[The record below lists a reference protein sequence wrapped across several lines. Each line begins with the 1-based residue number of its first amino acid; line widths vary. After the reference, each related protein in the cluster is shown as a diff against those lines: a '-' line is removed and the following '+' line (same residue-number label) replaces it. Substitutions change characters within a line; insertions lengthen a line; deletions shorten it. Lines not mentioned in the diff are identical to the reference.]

1 MYILASS
8 DLLQSYSSVHVFF
21 FLELWQNTPK
31 FPKPNCHPDSISSL
45 PLKPKAFPFNYTSY
59 HLSCLLP
66 SPIPITYAYVLF
78 TFDLLY
84 WLLLLIPISN
94 QFSCCSLIGF
104 LKTKYHHH
112 HVPSTPA
119 ILSFGLQCLCDQKA
133 STHFSSPFPFPLLYS
148 PAIPD
153 FQFLQ
158 CGTHSFASGSLHMLL
173 LQPVTFFLSTPI
185 YAKSY
190 LIFSYQL

>member
-94 QFSCCSLIGF
+94 HFSCCSLIGF

-133 STHFSSPFPFPLLYS
+133 STHFHLLFLSHYS
-148 PAIPD
+148 
-153 FQFLQ
+153 
-158 CGTHSFASGSLHMLL
+158 T
-173 LQPVTFFLSTPI
+173 LQPSLTFSSSNVAHILLPLGLCI
-185 YAKSY
+185 CCC
-190 LIFSYQL
+190 FSL